1 MIKIKYKIYYCKNNL
16 MKNNECLLLLILIII
31 VNQSNQQYL
40 NLKSYS
46 TNKVALTTGTW
57 KDILGTKV
65 ECPKNGVLKNFV
77 LRKDDSYFWYEFQ
90 CYSSVYSSI
99 DEGEP
104 IIKGLSLSSTYKYTI
119 SIQEN
124 IRTLTDYPVECWI
137 DYGLSSFKLYSDN
150 GVLRRDAVCHGLKA
164 KSSTK
169 SEFKTATVTA
179 LATKIDGLVGITVGS
194 TAKETNSNIAYP
206 LRGFKYNIDVSS
218 SKEKP
223 TVSYIYGYSIL
234 KNMKEL
240 KQNAKAAFAQLR
252 NSNTQKD

>member
-1 MIKIKYKIYYCKNNL
+1 M
-16 MKNNECLLLLILIII
+16 
-31 VNQSNQQYL
+31 
-40 NLKSYS
+40 
-46 TNKVALTTGTW
+46 
-57 KDILGTKV
+57 
-65 ECPKNGVLKNFV
+65 
-77 LRKDDSYFWYEFQ
+77 
-90 CYSSVYSSI
+90 
-99 DEGEP
+99 
-104 IIKGLSLSSTYKYTI
+104 
-119 SIQEN
+119 
-124 IRTLTDYPVECWI
+124 TDYPVECWI

-169 SEFKTATVTA
+169 IEFKTATVTA